1 MNSLE
6 IQRKSL
12 TTLQFQLTKTGDK
25 LTESEARYTK
35 ETKNMRET
43 ISDLESA
50 KEILLN
56 GKIELSNQLE
66 EQQR

>member
-1 MNSLE
+1 MNSFE

-56 GKIELSNQLE
+56 GKVELSNQLE

>member
-56 GKIELSNQLE
+56 GKVELSNQLE